1 MPRPCHR
8 SAHARAGT
16 APSAA
21 RGAAT
26 RDLARRHN
34 RAHAR
39 APRMLTVPR
48 RLRAAQA
55 NRGRREREG
64 CRLGAARGRGQQA
77 DTHSASRWSVSEAQG
92 PRGPDTR
99 HRRARQHDR
108 SARAA
113 PHCLLPRA
121 AHAASLSSSPTCTAQ
136 RAPARATFS
145 ECPWTFLS
153 RSLRLERR
161 TGPWLVRGP
170 LNGWASASTAERSKE
185 GVAPGRGPGGPWGT
199 LAQRVRQRHAP
210 RRTGALSGAR
220 RGPGRAHGAASVSAS
235 ASARRARASRR
246 GAAPR
251 HDGWRR
257 AHAPALGGVD
267 PV

>member
-26 RDLARRHN
+26 RELLARRRN

-153 RSLRLERR
+153 RSLRR

-170 LNGWASASTAERSKE
+170 LNGWASRALRK
-185 GVAPGRGPGGPWGT
+185 GR
-199 LAQRVRQRHAP
+199 RK
-210 RRTGALSGAR
+210 ALR
-220 RGPGRAHGAASVSAS
+220 RGGVRADRGAHSRSACAS
-235 ASARRARASRR
+235 AMRP
-246 GAAPR
+246 GAPER
-251 HDGWRR
+251 
-257 AHAPALGGVD
+257 
-267 PV
+267 

>member
-26 RDLARRHN
+26 RELLARRHN

-153 RSLRLERR
+153 RSLRR